1 MNAQTVEICDDPIA
15 VMSRRR
21 VPAVYVVDTTGHV
34 VFHSAAQRGLP
45 GDTRDVVLR
54 LMASHSGD
62 DAVLGLSGAG
72 ELLRLAPLEGTGSQH
87 FALFLEPLAARSPV
101 DVAAERFGLSDRE
114 CEVLR
119 HILRGASTNEI
130 ATDLVIAE
138 STVATHV
145 RKIGSKMNA
154 TKRKEIVAA
163 VLGGR

>member
-1 MNAQTVEICDDPIA
+1 MNAQTVGFNDDPIA

-21 VPAVYVVDTTGHV
+21 VPAVYVVDTAGDV
-34 VFHSAAQRGLP
+34 VFHGAAQRGLP
-45 GDTRDVVLR
+45 GDARDVALR
-54 LMASHSGD
+54 LMAGHAGE
-62 DAVLGLSGAG
+62 DALLGLSGTG
-72 ELLRLAPLEGTGSQH
+72 QLLRLAPLEGTGTQH

-101 DVAAERFGLSDRE
+101 DDAAERFGLSERE

-119 HILRGASTNEI
+119 HILRGSATSEI
-130 ATDLVIAE
+130 ADDLVIAE